1 MVFDC
6 ITDCIAWNVCDVE
19 TYRMLFKTDEMVA
32 ALFRNFF
39 LAQVGGGELGS
50 VLAHHV
56 RIQLPSCQQA
66 LLPRHE

>member
-19 TYRMLFKTDEMVA
+19 TYRMLFTTDEMVA
-32 ALFRNFF
+32 ALVRNFF

-56 RIQLPSCQQA
+56 RIQLPSRQQA